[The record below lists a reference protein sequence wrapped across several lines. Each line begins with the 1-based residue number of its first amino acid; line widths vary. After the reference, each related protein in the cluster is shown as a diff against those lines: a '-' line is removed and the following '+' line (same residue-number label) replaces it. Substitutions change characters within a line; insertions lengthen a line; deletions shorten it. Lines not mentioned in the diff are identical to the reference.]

1 MVIYGGRRSA
11 SIDSADHH
19 LHPHTQST
27 KTTLTFHKTNM
38 IHQLFWESLTKLFR
52 KAPLL
57 CVTNCPQRF
66 RVRPRVLTTIQPK
79 SHHLPHT
86 RTPTHA
92 FRSTSVNVE
101 C

>member
-52 KAPLL
+52 KSPLL
-57 CVTNCPQRF
+57 CDK
-66 RVRPRVLTTIQPK
+66 LSTTI
-79 SHHLPHT
+79 SS
-86 RTPTHA
+86 
-92 FRSTSVNVE
+92 STSSADDNSAQKSPSAPHKNPHPRLSINE